1 MPSKKSTNTDIPSQL
16 NLLVSLLEKLNLK
29 VSDIIPGPESAEYS
43 AFDLKVNSSNVKFR
57 ISKITPTKNGQFVTI
72 YKRIENGT
80 IAPFENTDKIDFV
93 IISSQKEENHG
104 YFIFPKSELIKH
116 GIFTDKKEGKRAFR
130 VYPSWDITNSN
141 QAQKTQKWQ
150 LKYFIKTDK
159 EFDLDLI
166 KNLLSH

>member
-1 MPSKKSTNTDIPSQL
+1 MPSKKYTNTEIPSEL
-16 NLLVSLLEKLNLK
+16 NLFVAFSEEFNLE
-29 VSDIIPGPESAEYS
+29 VSDIIPESESAAYS

-57 ISKITPTKNGQFVTI
+57 ISKITPTKNGQFVTV
-72 YKRIENGT
+72 YKRIEDGT

-93 IISSQKEENHG
+93 IISSQKEENRG
-104 YFIFPKSELIKH
+104 YFIFPKSELIKR

-141 QAQKTQKWQ
+141 QAQKTQQWQ

-159 EFDLDLI
+159 EFDLDFI